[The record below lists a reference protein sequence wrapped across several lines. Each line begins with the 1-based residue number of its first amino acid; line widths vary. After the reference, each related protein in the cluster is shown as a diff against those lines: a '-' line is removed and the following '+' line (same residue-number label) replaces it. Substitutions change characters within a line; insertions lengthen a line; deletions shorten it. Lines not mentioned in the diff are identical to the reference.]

1 MDQDPTR
8 TAFSVCAE
16 YNASGYSIDREAGE
30 LKASIILAVAYRP
43 AKLRMSLPGW
53 GKKVIVGIFCL
64 GLSIINLGRILAHG
78 CFV

>member
-8 TAFSVCAE
+8 TTFSVCAE
-16 YNASGYSIDREAGE
+16 YNASKYSTDREAGE

-43 AKLRMSLPGW
+43 ARLRMSLPGW
-53 GKKVIVGIFCL
+53 GKKIIVDIFRL
-64 GLSIINLGRILAHG
+64 GLSINFRRILAHG